1 MNTNDRNDSVEPHSN
16 TVHATISHTHIVPRY
31 MQPTDHNITTEPCQH
46 SEMRHR
52 VDFEDL
58 EMSTTTR
65 LRWTANLFSFLFSS
79 TRAL

>member
-58 EMSTTTR
+58 EIPMKTR